1 VTHSTDSLS
10 VPQTWPFDLDE
21 GGVDNNPQADV
32 WFEAVTAW
40 EMYLVPRNGAR
51 MWLGDGS
58 NRGYAGCSTG
68 GPYTTAR
75 VPIGSLPVGTYVCVR
90 TNEGRYSQFRVN
102 GWGAGYPKTL
112 ALGYT
117 TWE

>member
-1 VTHSTDSLS
+1 MTHSTDSLS
-10 VPQTWPFDLDE
+10 VPQTWSFDLDE
-21 GGVDNNPQADV
+21 GGVANNPQADV

-68 GPYTTAR
+68 GPYTTTR
-75 VPIGSLPVGTYVCVR
+75 IPTGSLPVGSYVCVR

-112 ALGYT
+112 TLGYT

>member
-1 VTHSTDSLS
+1 M
-10 VPQTWPFDLDE
+10 PQTWEFDLDE
-21 GGVDNNPQADV
+21 GGVGSNPQADA

-40 EMYLVPRNGAR
+40 EMYIVPRNGAR
-51 MWLGDGS
+51 IWLGDGS
-58 NRGYAGCSTG
+58 NRGYAGCSSG